1 MAVAA
6 PIARYGYSA
15 AQQACSRYAGEGYS
29 VQPGACA
36 GTFSLIKASSGT
48 RPAINPQPTTYSLR
62 PTTTP

>member
-36 GTFSLIKASSGT
+36 GTFSLIKAMSGT
-48 RPAINPQPTTYSLR
+48 RPILETV
-62 PTTTP
+62 